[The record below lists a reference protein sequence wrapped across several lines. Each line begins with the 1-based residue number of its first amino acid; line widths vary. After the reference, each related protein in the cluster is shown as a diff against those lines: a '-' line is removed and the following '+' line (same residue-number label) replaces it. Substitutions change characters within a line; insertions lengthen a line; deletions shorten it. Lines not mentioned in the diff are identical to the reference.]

1 MVAVSLKKKFR
12 YEILVV
18 DDGSTDRT
26 AWIVQ
31 QFARQC
37 WQCPVRL
44 VQHPQRRGAGAA
56 RKTGIRQARG
66 HLVVMLDADGSYP
79 ASAIPELLKHFP
91 HYDQVNGAR
100 TSEQGRWR
108 WLRRGAKWAIRRL
121 ACYLTG
127 THIPDLNTGMKAFRR
142 DEMLRWLWVMPD
154 GFSARF
160 SARWRRYRYRVG
172 LRDDLFQR
180 RYRWFPGRTPDP
192 DALAA
197 AAAQV
202 IGTHDFTSF
211 CKAASLRDDN
221 TCCVTHSRWERRG
234 DEAVYT
240 VQADRFLHHMVRNLV
255 GTMVEMASGRRPG
268 RDLAEILA
276 ARDRAA
282 AGTMAPPHGLYL
294 AAVGYDEIDG
304 SDTANDHPSPEE
316 RA

>member
-1 MVAVSLKKKFR
+1 MTVAV
-12 YEILVV
+12 
-18 DDGSTDRT
+18 
-26 AWIVQ
+26 
-31 QFARQC
+31 ARID
-37 WQCPVRL
+37 L
-44 VQHPQRRGAGAA
+44 AYDGAGFHGWQVQPGLRTVQGELAA
-56 RKTGIRQARG
+56 ACSRLLGREVLPAGAGRTDTGVHALGQ
-66 HLVVMLDADGSYP
+66 V
-79 ASAIPELLKHFP
+79 ASVAGVTQEET
-91 HYDQVNGAR
+91 A
-100 TSEQGRWR
+100 
-108 WLRRGAKWAIRRL
+108 RL
-121 ACYLTG
+121 ARVLPRVMPEDTRV
-127 THIPDLNTGMKAFRR
+127 LAVRA
-142 DEMLRWLWVMPD
+142 MPD

-180 RYRWFPGRTPDP
+180 RYRWFPGRTPDL
-192 DALAA
+192 DALTA

-202 IGTHDFTSF
+202 VGTHDFASF